1 MIIRTNVV
9 APTQPAKK
17 EAPTKVVEE
26 KIVTKKVEKTSTDKV
41 KKILREIEE
50 EVSHEE

>member
-26 KIVTKKVEKTSTDKV
+26 KKVVKKPVEKSTDKV
-41 KKILREIEE
+41 KKILQEIEE